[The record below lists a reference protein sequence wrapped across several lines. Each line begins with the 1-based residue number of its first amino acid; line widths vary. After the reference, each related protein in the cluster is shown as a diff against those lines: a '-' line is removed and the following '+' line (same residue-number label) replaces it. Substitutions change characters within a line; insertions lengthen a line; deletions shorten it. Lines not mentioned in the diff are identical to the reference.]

1 VSATFPPGAGPPP
14 TLPVDQADP
23 TRLSIAHLAPEAA
36 LRRLEL
42 TIVRKL
48 EGILH
53 GEHLGLLPGPGTELA
68 EARVY
73 RPGED
78 DVRRMD
84 WSVTARTTVPHVRD
98 VIADREL
105 ETWAMVDLSASMDF
119 GTAALEKRDLAVAA
133 VATVWFLTHKL
144 GDRFVVR
151 GGRLRRWPAR
161 SGRLALYGLL
171 RSLLA
176 EPRTA
181 VEEPEDDFTSSLDQL
196 SRAQQRRGLR
206 VIVSDF
212 LDGSGDPDQVA
223 PPAWERAMK
232 RLSGRHQVLAVEIL
246 DPRELELPD
255 VGVVWLTDPETGET
269 REVNTASA
277 EVRARYAAGAAEHRE
292 RVRIALR
299 RSGAA
304 HLTLRT
310 DRDWVADTARFVLG
324 HRRVAAKLHGT
335 TAPTRGATG

>member
-1 VSATFPPGAGPPP
+1 MTRQIP
-14 TLPVDQADP
+14 TNSRGDISL
-23 TRLSIAHLAPEAA
+23 AHLAPERA

-42 TIVRKL
+42 TIVRRL
-48 EGILH
+48 EGFLH
-53 GEHLGLLPGPGTELA
+53 GEHLGLLPGPGTDLA

-84 WSVTARTTVPHVRD
+84 WSVTARTTTPHVRD
-98 VIADREL
+98 VISDREL
-105 ETWAMVDLSASMDF
+105 ETWTLVDMSASMDF
-119 GTAALEKRDLAVAA
+119 GTAALEKRELAVAA
-133 VATVWFLTHKL
+133 VGTVGFLTHRL
-144 GDRFVVR
+144 GDRFGGVVLR
-151 GGRLRRWPAR
+151 GGRTRRWPAR

-181 VEEPEDDFTSSLDQL
+181 AAEPDDDFSGALDKF
-196 SRAQQRRGLR
+196 SRNYQRRGLR
-206 VIVSDF
+206 VVVSDF
-212 LDGSGDPDQVA
+212 LDGSGDDPSV
-223 PPAWERAMK
+223 PFGWERPMR
-232 RLSGRHQVLAVEIL
+232 RLCGRHQVLVVEVL

-255 VGVVWLTDPETGET
+255 VGVVWLTDPETGEAQ
-269 REVNTASA
+269 EVDTGN
-277 EVRARYAAGAAEHRE
+277 VVLRARYAEAAAAHRA
-292 RVRIALR
+292 RVRATLR

-324 HRRVAAKLHGT
+324 HRRVAQRLHGT
-335 TAPTRGATG
+335 ATRGAGA